1 MVTAYL
7 VAAAVLTASLAA
19 IRFRRPSVAV
29 PVAIMVVA
37 AVAWLVLRSLRDPDD
52 TAPST
57 VLALNIAAVQLCAA
71 LFYLTCRRLVDGRWR
86 VPPAAW
92 AVATV
97 MLVGC
102 SVAMWPPAG
111 ISEARDYTRSPI
123 YIVHLAYCFGLLVA
137 AVVLLNRRQHDPS
150 RHVREFVRGAQASA
164 IALLTLQVTLPTIA
178 PFATVPIGLFSI
190 WATRRVRDWSRT
202 ASRAD
207 RLLDSLGVFI
217 FVVDAH
223 GRLLEW
229 NGPAASLMTMKGTP
243 AERGMD
249 IAADLQLTRPFTDG
263 ATVALPVDRGIL
275 RTTMTVHRVDPLA
288 REHEVA
294 LMFRPVQTT
303 FERSS
308 FPAVS
313 GTLEGY
319 DPATQTLNRR
329 AALDLVRSAGA
340 TGQRIVR
347 IDVAGDP
354 GRADDVMFLV
364 ARRIDARAM
373 SMGWPDLRWA
383 RLDTWVLITLVEDE
397 ARIDSVPFS
406 TKLEDL
412 DVTVAVSIHDPGPA
426 EDADAFFRRVTRNSV
441 PVDRADEGT

>member
-7 VAAAVLTASLAA
+7 IAAAVLVASLAM

-29 PVAIMVVA
+29 PVLAMVLAAI
-37 AVAWLVLRSLRDPDD
+37 AWLVLRSLRDPGNE
-52 TAPST
+52 PST

-92 AVATV
+92 FVAAV

-102 SVAMWPPAG
+102 TVAMWPPVG
-111 ISEARDYTRSPI
+111 ITEARDYTRSPI

-164 IALLTLQVTLPTIA
+164 IALLTLQVTLPTVA
-178 PFATVPIGLFSI
+178 PFATVPIGLFSV
-190 WATRRVRDWSRT
+190 WATRQVREWSRT

-217 FVVDAH
+217 FVVDGH

-243 AERGMD
+243 AERGLD
-249 IAADLQLTRPFTDG
+249 IAAELELTRPFVDG
-263 ATVALPVDRGIL
+263 TTVVLPMEHGIL
-275 RTTMTVHRVDPLA
+275 RTTMSVHRVDPLA
-288 REHEVA
+288 REHEVV
-294 LMFRPVQTT
+294 LMLRPVQTT

-313 GTLEGY
+313 GNLEGY
-319 DPATQTLNRR
+319 DPSTQTLNRR

-340 TGQRIVR
+340 SGQRIVR
-347 IDVAGDP
+347 IDVTGDP
-354 GRADDVMFLV
+354 ARADDVMFLV
-364 ARRIDARAM
+364 ARRIDARAT
-373 SMGWPDLRWA
+373 SMGWTGLRWA
-383 RLDTWVLITLVEDE
+383 RLDTWVLITRVEDE
-397 ARIDSVPFS
+397 MRVDSLPFS
-406 TKLEDL
+406 SRLDDL
-412 DVTVAVSIHDPGPA
+412 GVTLSVSIHDPRPD
-426 EDADAFFRRVTRNSV
+426 ESTEAFVTRVTRAHLPS
-441 PVDRADEGT
+441 DRVNDGS